1 MSRRIGIFGPGTIQS
16 GTGKAHPFEEVL
28 GSLSRRLSDRTLVSA
43 SAAPAPPNTPSQTI
57 PGAKMTLKLR
67 LVKQA
72 G

>member
-1 MSRRIGIFGPGTIQS
+1 MKVSRWIGLFGLGTIQS
-16 GTGKAHPFEEVL
+16 GNGKAH
-28 GSLSRRLSDRTLVSA
+28 STSSKSLVSA
-43 SAAPAPPNTPSQTI
+43 SAAPSPLNIASQTI